1 MINIKSEKEIEL
13 MRQSAEIMKKVLKAV
28 EDEIREGVTTSYLDY
43 VAEKVMKENHATPS
57 FRGVPCMY
65 KGGKTYTHATCISVN
80 DEIIH
85 GIPSSRVLKNGDVV
99 CLDVGVYK
107 NGFHSDAGRTFI
119 VGEGSKIAKKLV
131 SVTEAAF
138 FEGVTKAV
146 PGNRVGDISNAIQ
159 IYVEKAGFNLLRE
172 FQGHGIGREMHEDPG
187 VPNIGK
193 SGRGPRL
200 EKGMALA
207 IEPMVTE
214 GSPDVCVAKDK
225 WTIKTKDGKLTAYY
239 ENTIVITDGEPEI
252 LTLY

>member
-13 MRQSAEIMKKVLKAV
+13 MRQSAEVMKKVLKALKEEV
-28 EDEIREGVTTSYLDY
+28 KEGVTTSYLDF
-43 VAEKVMKENHATPS
+43 VAEKIMKENGATPS
-57 FRGVPCMY
+57 FRGVECPY
-65 KGGKTYTHATCISVN
+65 RGGKTYTHAICVSVN

-85 GIPSSRVLKNGDVV
+85 GIPSGRVLKSGDVV
-99 CLDVGVYK
+99 SVDVGVYK

-131 SVTEAAF
+131 QVTEAAF
-138 FEGVTKAV
+138 FEGIAQAV
-146 PGNRVGDISNAIQ
+146 PGNRIGDISNAIQ
-159 IYVEKAGFNLLRE
+159 TYVEKAGFNLLRE

-193 SGRGPRL
+193 KGRGERL
-200 EKGMALA
+200 QKGMALA

-214 GSPDVCVAKDK
+214 GSPDIYVAKDK
-225 WTIKTKDGKLTAYY
+225 WTIKTQDGKLTAYY

-252 LTLY
+252 LTI

>member
-13 MRQSAEIMKKVLKAV
+13 MRQSAEVMKKVLKALKEEV
-28 EDEIREGVTTSYLDY
+28 KEGVTTSYLDF
-43 VAEKVMKENHATPS
+43 VAEKIMKENGATPS
-57 FRGVPCMY
+57 FRGVECPY
-65 KGGKTYTHATCISVN
+65 RGGKTYTHAICVSVN

-85 GIPSSRVLKNGDVV
+85 GIPSGRVLKSGDVV
-99 CLDVGVYK
+99 SVDVGVYK

-131 SVTEAAF
+131 QVAEAAF
-138 FEGVTKAV
+138 FEGIAQAV
-146 PGNRVGDISNAIQ
+146 PGNRIGDISNAIQ
-159 IYVEKAGFNLLRE
+159 TYVEKAGFNLLRE

-193 SGRGPRL
+193 KGRGERFQ
-200 EKGMALA
+200 KGMALA

-214 GSPDVCVAKDK
+214 GSPDISVAKDK
-225 WTIKTKDGKLTAYY
+225 WTIKTQDGKLTAYY

-252 LTLY
+252 LTI

>member
-13 MRQSAEIMKKVLKAV
+13 MRQSAEVMKKVLKALKEEV
-28 EDEIREGVTTSYLDY
+28 KEGVTTSYLDF
-43 VAEKVMKENHATPS
+43 VAEKIMKENGATPS
-57 FRGVPCMY
+57 FRGVECPY
-65 KGGKTYTHATCISVN
+65 RGGKTYTHAICVSVN

-85 GIPSSRVLKNGDVV
+85 GIPSGRVLKSGDVV
-99 CLDVGVYK
+99 SVDVGVYK

-131 SVTEAAF
+131 QVAEAAF
-138 FEGVTKAV
+138 FEGIAQAV
-146 PGNRVGDISNAIQ
+146 PGNRIGDISNAIQ
-159 IYVEKAGFNLLRE
+159 TYVEKAGFNLLRE

-193 SGRGPRL
+193 KGRGERFQ
-200 EKGMALA
+200 KGMALA

-214 GSPDVCVAKDK
+214 GSPDIYVAKDK
-225 WTIKTKDGKLTAYY
+225 WTIKTQDGKLTAYY

-252 LTLY
+252 LTI

>member
-1 MINIKSEKEIEL
+1 MIHIKSDKEIEL
-13 MRQSAEIMKKVLKAV
+13 MRQSAEVMKKVLNAIKEV
-28 EDEIREGVTTSYLDY
+28 VKEGVTTSYLDF
-43 VAEKVMKENHATPS
+43 VAEKVMKENGATPS
-57 FRGVPCMY
+57 FRGVECPY
-65 KGGKTYTHATCISVN
+65 RGGKTYSHAICVSVN

-85 GIPSSRVLKNGDVV
+85 GIPSGRVLKNGDVV
-99 CLDVGVYK
+99 SVDVGVYK

-131 SVTEAAF
+131 QVTEAAF
-138 FEGVTKAV
+138 FEGIAQAV
-146 PGNRVGDISNAIQ
+146 PGNRIGDISNAIQ
-159 IYVEKAGFNLLRE
+159 TYVEKAGFNLLRE

-193 SGRGPRL
+193 KGRGERL
-200 EKGMALA
+200 TKGMALA

-214 GSPDVCVAKDK
+214 GSPDIYVAKDK

-252 LTLY
+252 LTL

>member
-13 MRQSAEIMKKVLKAV
+13 MRQSAEVMKKVLKALKEEV
-28 EDEIREGVTTSYLDY
+28 KEGVTTSYLDF
-43 VAEKVMKENHATPS
+43 VAEKIMKENGATPS
-57 FRGVPCMY
+57 FRGVECPY
-65 KGGKTYTHATCISVN
+65 RGGKTYTHAICVSVN

-85 GIPSSRVLKNGDVV
+85 GIPSGRVLKNGDVV
-99 CLDVGVYK
+99 SVDVGVYK

-131 SVTEAAF
+131 QVTEAAF
-138 FEGVTKAV
+138 FEGIAQAV
-146 PGNRVGDISNAIQ
+146 PGNRIGDISNAIQ
-159 IYVEKAGFNLLRE
+159 TYVEKAGFNLLRE

-193 SGRGPRL
+193 KGRGERL
-200 EKGMALA
+200 QKGMALA

-214 GSPDVCVAKDK
+214 GSPDIYVAKDK
-225 WTIKTKDGKLTAYY
+225 WTIKTQDGKLTSYY

-252 LTLY
+252 LTI

>member
-13 MRQSAEIMKKVLKAV
+13 MRQSAEVMKKVLKAIK
-28 EDEIREGVTTSYLDY
+28 DEVKEGATTSYLDFI
-43 VAEKVMKENHATPS
+43 AEKVMKENGATPS
-57 FRGVPCMY
+57 FRGVECPY
-65 KGGKTYTHATCISVN
+65 RGGKTYTHAICVSVN

-85 GIPSSRVLKNGDVV
+85 GIPSGRILKNGDVV
-99 CLDVGVYK
+99 SVDVGVYK

-131 SVTEAAF
+131 QVTEAAF
-138 FEGVTKAV
+138 FEGISHAV

-159 IYVEKAGFNLLRE
+159 TYVEKAGFNLLRE

-193 SGRGPRL
+193 KGRGERL
-200 EKGMALA
+200 QKGMALA

-214 GSPDVCVAKDK
+214 GSPDIYVAKDK
-225 WTIKTKDGKLTAYY
+225 WTIKTQDGKLTAYY

-252 LTLY
+252 LTI

>member
-13 MRQSAEIMKKVLKAV
+13 MRQSAEVMKKVLKALKEEV
-28 EDEIREGVTTSYLDY
+28 KEGVTTSYLDF
-43 VAEKVMKENHATPS
+43 VAEKIMKENGATPS
-57 FRGVPCMY
+57 FRGVECPY
-65 KGGKTYTHATCISVN
+65 RGGKTYTHAICVSVN

-85 GIPSSRVLKNGDVV
+85 GIPSGRVLKSGDVV
-99 CLDVGVYK
+99 SVDVGVYK

-131 SVTEAAF
+131 QVTEAAF
-138 FEGVTKAV
+138 FEGIAQAV
-146 PGNRVGDISNAIQ
+146 PGNRIGDISNAIQ
-159 IYVEKAGFNLLRE
+159 TYVEKAGFNLLRE

-193 SGRGPRL
+193 KGRGERL
-200 EKGMALA
+200 QKGMALA

-214 GSPDVCVAKDK
+214 GSPDIYVAKDK
-225 WTIKTKDGKLTAYY
+225 WTIKTQDGKLTSYY

-252 LTLY
+252 LTI